1 VICRSSREVIPS
13 GYQRVIRS
21 QNKSENKMKTYRLA
35 VLLFFAVGVF
45 VSGPLTGSLSKMGSA
60 MAAERQAKDIKV
72 VLYMADW

>member
-1 VICRSSREVIPS
+1 
-13 GYQRVIRS
+13 
-21 QNKSENKMKTYRLA
+21 MKTYRLA
-35 VLLFFAVGVF
+35 ALLFFAVGVF